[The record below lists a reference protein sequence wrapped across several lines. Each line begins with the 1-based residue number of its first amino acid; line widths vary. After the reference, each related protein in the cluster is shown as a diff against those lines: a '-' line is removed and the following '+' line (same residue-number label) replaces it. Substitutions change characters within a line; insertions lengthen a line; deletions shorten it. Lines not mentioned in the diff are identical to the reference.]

1 MLWNLTNVHNETVNG
16 NIFKCEVCFDKTL
29 MYAIEQAHCNDWNR
43 INETIKPMETTYGV
57 PFQPLQ

>member
-1 MLWNLTNVHNETVNG
+1 
-16 NIFKCEVCFDKTL
+16 